1 MVILPFQNDVD
12 ENMLRQQKLPIGPLL
27 TALHNICLKNCL
39 DCPVVTF
46 AVISAARLWALPY
59 STVVTNFDIEAVQK
73 AAKNAGFVDLQSSQ
87 I

>member
-1 MVILPFQNDVD
+1 MVIMPFQNDVD

-46 AVISAARLWALPY
+46 AVISAARL
-59 STVVTNFDIEAVQK
+59 
-73 AAKNAGFVDLQSSQ
+73 
-87 I
+87 